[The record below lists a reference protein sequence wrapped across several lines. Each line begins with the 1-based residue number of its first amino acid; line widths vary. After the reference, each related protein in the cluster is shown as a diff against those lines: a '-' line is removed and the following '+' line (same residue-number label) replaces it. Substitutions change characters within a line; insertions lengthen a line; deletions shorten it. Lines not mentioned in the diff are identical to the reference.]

1 MSEATSGE
9 TVPAYR
15 FAHAGYGHNTNKN
28 PGAFAPGFFIRSKCR
43 DQVWA

>member
-15 FAHAGYGHNTNKN
+15 FAHAGYGRNTNKN
-28 PGAFAPGFFIRSKCR
+28 PGANAPGFFVRESAAP
-43 DQVWA
+43 QVWT